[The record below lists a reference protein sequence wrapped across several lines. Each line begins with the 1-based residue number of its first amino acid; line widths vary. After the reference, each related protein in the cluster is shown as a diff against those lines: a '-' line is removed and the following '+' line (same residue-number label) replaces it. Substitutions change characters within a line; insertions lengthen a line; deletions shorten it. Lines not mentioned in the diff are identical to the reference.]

1 VGFGIAK
8 TFSNLFA
15 RGLMNRIGRQHVL
28 IIGWVAGLPVPF
40 LIIWAPQWEWIIAAN
55 ILLGVNQGFCW
66 TATLLIMMDIM
77 GDKYQGFPTGLNEFI
92 GYSGVAI
99 TALAAG
105 LIAATFS
112 PRPYPFPLGIGLA
125 SLGVLMSIFFVRDF
139 RHSLQEEVEHNS
151 YGYQPARF

>member
-1 VGFGIAK
+1 
-8 TFSNLFA
+8 
-15 RGLMNRIGRQHVL
+15 M
-28 IIGWVAGLPVPF
+28 PVPF

-77 GDKYQGFPTGLNEFI
+77 GDKYRGFPTGLNEFI

-112 PRPYPFPLGIGLA
+112 PRPYPFSWGSA
-125 SLGVLMSIFFVRDF
+125 S
-139 RHSLQEEVEHNS
+139 
-151 YGYQPARF
+151 PP